1 MKQNNIHIMGI
12 PQGEENKQG
21 IKNLSE
27 ETIIRNF
34 PNMTTEKETQVQ
46 EPQESQ
52 TKWTQRDPNR
62 DTS

>member
-1 MKQNNIHIMGI
+1 MGI